1 MKMTKS
7 QTHQE
12 EMLSKDQIAK
22 SSPNETPK
30 PPAGHVTSE
39 SPPMTPTPGPPQ
51 TRMSPTETLQPFYGT
66 RLLVINNSDNRS
78 TTIIS
83 DMRLDVRVL
92 DPVLLKDTLKTDD
105 VLITIKD
112 KSYVFSPDYMNG
124 MIELVFNK
132 KLVNEIFQKIDS
144 ETTTS
149 KIKELTWELSQKKE
163 KLVKETEKLLR
174 LEEELKWLQ
183 HEQKKQIPEDVT
195 NELFEE

>member
-1 MKMTKS
+1 M
-7 QTHQE
+7 
-12 EMLSKDQIAK
+12 
-22 SSPNETPK
+22 
-30 PPAGHVTSE
+30 
-39 SPPMTPTPGPPQ
+39 
-51 TRMSPTETLQPFYGT
+51 FYGT
-66 RLLVINNSDNRS
+66 RLLLISNSDNRS

-92 DPVLLKDTLKTDD
+92 DPILLEDTLKSDD

-112 KSYVFSPDYMNG
+112 QSYVYSPDYMNG
-124 MIELVFNK
+124 MIDLVFDK

-149 KIKELTWELSQKKE
+149 RIKELTWELQQKKE

-183 HEQKKQIPEDVT
+183 HEQKKATPSPVPPDDVT
-195 NELFEE
+195 EDLY

>member
-1 MKMTKS
+1 M
-7 QTHQE
+7 
-12 EMLSKDQIAK
+12 SKEGTQSYQIAK

-30 PPAGHVTSE
+30 PPEGRATSE

-51 TRMSPTETLQPFYGT
+51 TRTSPTEALQPFYGT
-66 RLLVINNSDNRS
+66 RLLVISNSDNRS

-92 DPVLLKDTLKTDD
+92 DPVLLEDTLKTDD

-124 MIELVFNK
+124 MIELVFDK

-149 KIKELTWELSQKKE
+149 KIKELTWELAQKKE

-183 HEQKKQIPEDVT
+183 HEQEKAEPSPPPDDVT
-195 NELFEE
+195 DDLY